1 MKLKVGAKYIHKITG
16 TEVEIFSLPKHT
28 EVFFEHL
35 TGKEKG
41 HREEISGES
50 FKRDFREK

>member
-1 MKLKVGAKYIHKITG
+1 MKLKVGAKYIQKDTG

-28 EVFFEHL
+28 EVFFELL
-35 TGKEKG
+35 TGKGKG
-41 HREEISGES
+41 HRKEISGES